1 MKIEPYNMKSKS
13 WWRSLGYAIEGVLH
27 AAKTEKNIK
36 IHILLSIV
44 VLFVALFFNLKF
56 LEYIILTITISLVIA
71 AELFNTAI
79 EYLVDAIIKE
89 RSEVAK
95 RVKDVSAGAVLITA
109 FGAIFVGYFVLFD
122 KIKVSLSFS
131 LKRLPNLPHHIAVVS
146 IVITVALVVIIKSIF
161 GKGEPLMGG
170 MPSGHAAVSFSIFI
184 SIVYLTKDFAVSIL
198 VLLLCILVAE
208 SRIRLKI
215 HSLAEVIWGA
225 ILGSGVTLLIFL
237 LFL

>member
-1 MKIEPYNMKSKS
+1 MKSKS
-13 WWRSLGYAIEGVLH
+13 WWRSLGYAIEGVLY
-27 AAKTEKNIK
+27 AAKTERNIK
-36 IHILLSIV
+36 IHISLSIA
-44 VLFVALFFNLKF
+44 VLFIALFFNLKF

-79 EYLVDAIIKE
+79 EYLVDALIKE
-89 RSEVAK
+89 KSDLAK
-95 RVKDVSAGAVLITA
+95 RVKDVSAGAVLVTA

-122 KIKVSLSFS
+122 KIKVAISFS
-131 LKRLPNLPHHIAVVS
+131 LKRLPNLPHHIAIVS

-170 MPSGHAAVSFSIFI
+170 MPSGHAAVSFSIFV
-184 SIVYLTKDFAVSIL
+184 SIVYLTKDVAVSLL

-208 SRIRLKI
+208 SRIRLQI

-225 ILGSGVTLLIFL
+225 ILGSGVTLLIFF

>member
-1 MKIEPYNMKSKS
+1 MKIEPYSMKSKS
-13 WWRSLGYAIEGVLH
+13 WWRSLGYAIEGVLY
-27 AAKTEKNIK
+27 AAKTERNIK
-36 IHILLSIV
+36 IHISLSII

-79 EYLVDAIIKE
+79 EYLVDGIIKE
-89 RSEVAK
+89 RSDLAK
-95 RVKDVSAGAVLITA
+95 RVKDVSAGAVLVTA
-109 FGAIFVGYFVLFD
+109 FGAVFVGYFVLFD
-122 KIKVSLSFS
+122 KIKTALSFS
-131 LKRLPNLPHHIAVVS
+131 MKRLPHLPHHIAIVS

-184 SIVYLTKDFAVSIL
+184 SIVYLTKDVAVSIL

-225 ILGSGVTLLIFL
+225 ILGSGVTLLIFF